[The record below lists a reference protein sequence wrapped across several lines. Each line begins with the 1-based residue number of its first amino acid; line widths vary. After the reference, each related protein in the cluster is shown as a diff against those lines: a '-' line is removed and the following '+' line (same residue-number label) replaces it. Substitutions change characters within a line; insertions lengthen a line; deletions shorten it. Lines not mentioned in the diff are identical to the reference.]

1 MARRFFLNVKFSV
14 FRCILWVVGTLQ
26 GGKGR
31 KPSTRAGDETSE
43 PKRLNWLERIE
54 LAIIELIA
62 DYERLTECWP
72 GKK

>member
-1 MARRFFLNVKFSV
+1 M
-14 FRCILWVVGTLQ
+14 FRCILWLVGTLQ
-26 GGKGR
+26 GGKATKQTTPPGE
-31 KPSTRAGDETSE
+31 ETSE

-62 DYERLTECWP
+62 EYEQLTECWP